1 MVSSDPMRRKTL
13 QSIQSLISHSLSGN
27 GAGILQQVTSA
38 QTVGI
43 DNDVLAHYPSYFEV
57 PMNSWNHLRVNIE
70 SDSSLETDCPNYLSE
85 VLEFLNS
92 HNNDFLQQNLLDS
105 LKELLT
111 ECTFSTIFVNNSKDS
126 IIQKHFANSA
136 MEAFE
141 QYKGKR
147 VQDVQM
153 NILQTIE
160 DLLRSEISL
169 IRLMRESV
177 PDTNDLNPLMTN
189 ETVILQSNHNI
200 PFDIRSSPSSSQQ
213 QLNATSNITED
224 NSSNTPQIENGDLA
238 EADQSRLEL
247 EDDDEEGAVGG
258 MLNITDECSSNNA
271 EQADA
276 EFAEQG
282 LDQVPTR
289 LTAHS
294 RSQLSTPIRDHLNS
308 SRSTADTSEQF

>member
-1 MVSSDPMRRKTL
+1 MIHT
-13 QSIQSLISHSLSGN
+13 H
-27 GAGILQQVTSA
+27 TH
-38 QTVGI
+38 T
-43 DNDVLAHYPSYFEV
+43 
-57 PMNSWNHLRVNIE
+57 
-70 SDSSLETDCPNYLSE
+70 
-85 VLEFLNS
+85 
-92 HNNDFLQQNLLDS
+92 HN
-105 LKELLT
+105 
-111 ECTFSTIFVNNSKDS
+111 FS
-126 IIQKHFANSA
+126 
-136 MEAFE
+136 
-141 QYKGKR
+141 

-271 EQADA
+271 EQVICLRSFTFLKVVNIIGCICNFVCYLILSLFNVKYLID
-276 EFAEQG
+276 G
-282 LDQVPTR
+282 LLKR
-289 LTAHS
+289 
-294 RSQLSTPIRDHLNS
+294 NK
-308 SRSTADTSEQF
+308 